1 MSTPFDSLQFGFGK
15 KVPVVLQVEAAECG
29 IACLA
34 MVLGFYGHQIDLAT
48 LRRRY
53 SVSIKGVTLRSLVQA
68 ADTLGFTSRAV
79 RLDLQDLSK
88 LRTPC
93 ILHWGMNHFV
103 VLVSVKG
110 DLITINDP
118 AVGHRTVPLEEVS
131 REFTGVALEVTPN
144 ESFERKDER
153 ETIRLRD
160 LFRHVAGLRG
170 ALMGLFFL
178 SLGLEVIALIS
189 PMISQVV
196 IDEVIVTADHDL
208 LMTITFGLALLLLVQ
223 MFIGSVRTWA
233 VTLFSTRVGLEWNT
247 SLFDHLTRLPLD
259 YFSKRHVGDVLSRFG
274 SLGSIQQALT
284 TDMVQTV
291 MDGLMGIG
299 MGIMLFVYGGWLG
312 LVACVALLLDILLR
326 LLTYRTYREASEE
339 QIVVNA
345 RQQSHFIET
354 LRGMASVKLLGLR
367 ERRRTTWLNIIVDS
381 INIKLRLQRFDLI
394 YGRLGDFIFG
404 ADRLIMMVLGA
415 KQVMDGSMS
424 VGMLVAFL
432 SYKDQFASR
441 VGSLV
446 STGFKLR
453 MLNIQSDRL
462 ADIVMTEPE
471 PVSTTIS
478 AAHHGS
484 AALAC
489 RELSVRYAEQ
499 EPWIF
504 RNIDLDIPAGR
515 SVAIVGPSGC
525 GKTTLL
531 KAMMGLQVV
540 DEGRIFIDGVDVS
553 VLSLDGYRERIAGVL
568 QDDGLFSGSI
578 ADNISGF
585 AEHPD
590 QDLIAQCAAKA
601 AILEDIKRMP
611 MGLETLVGDMG
622 GALSGGQK
630 QRVILARALY
640 KQPQILFLDEATS
653 HLDEYTESIVAT
665 SLRDMNITRV
675 MVAHRPATI
684 AHADYIYSFEPG
696 GVLVLRK
703 GPQSAASSAPA
714 VSSTAGYASAAQFG
728 SSWNISAS

>member
-1 MSTPFDSLQFGFGK
+1 MSTPFESLQFGFGK

-34 MVLGFYGHQIDLAT
+34 MVLGFYGHEIDLAT

-79 RLDLQDLSK
+79 RLELEDLPK

-103 VLVSVKG
+103 VLVSARG
-110 DLITINDP
+110 DQITINDP
-118 AVGHRTVPLEEVS
+118 AVGRRTVTSDEVS
-131 REFTGVALEVTPN
+131 REFTGVALELTPN
-144 ESFERKDER
+144 ETFERRDER

-189 PMISQVV
+189 PMVSQVV

-208 LMTITFGLALLLLVQ
+208 LLTITFGLAMLLLLQ
-223 MFIGSVRTWA
+223 MFLGSVRTWA
-233 VTLFSTRVGLEWNT
+233 VTLFSTRVGLEWST

-312 LVACVALLLDILLR
+312 LVACVALFLDILLR
-326 LLTYRTYREASEE
+326 LVTYRTYREASEE
-339 QIVVNA
+339 QIVVSA

-367 ERRRTTWLNIIVDS
+367 ERRRTTWLNIVIDS
-381 INIKLRLQRFDLI
+381 INIRLRLQRFDLI

-415 KQVMDGSMS
+415 RQVMDGSMS

-432 SYKDQFASR
+432 SYKDQFAGR

-471 PVSTTIS
+471 PVSRAVPTH
-478 AAHHGS
+478 HHGP
-484 AALAC
+484 ATLTC
-489 RELSVRYAEQ
+489 REMSARYAAQ

-504 RNIDLDIPAGR
+504 RNIDLDIPAGK

-531 KAMMGLQVV
+531 KAMMGLHPL
-540 DEGRIFIDGVDVS
+540 DEGRLFIDEVDVS
-553 VLSLDGYRERIAGVL
+553 VLSLEGYRERIAGVL
-568 QDDGLFSGSI
+568 QDDGLFSGSV

-585 AEHPD
+585 AEQPD
-590 QDLIAQCAAKA
+590 QDLITHCAEKA
-601 AILEDIKRMP
+601 AILDDIRRMP
-611 MGLETLVGDMG
+611 MGFETLVGDMG

-653 HLDEYTESIVAT
+653 HLDEHTESIVAA

-703 GPQSAASSAPA
+703 SPRPEPPVTPAPSPASGY
-714 VSSTAGYASAAQFG
+714 TMAGQFG
-728 SSWNISAS
+728 SSWNISGP

>member
-1 MSTPFDSLQFGFGK
+1 MSNAFDSLQFGFGK

-34 MVLGFYGHQIDLAT
+34 MILGYYGHQIDLAT

-68 ADTLGFTSRAV
+68 ADTLSFTSRAV
-79 RLDLQDLSK
+79 RLELDDLPR

-103 VLVSVKG
+103 VLVAVKG

-118 AVGHRTVPLEEVS
+118 AVGRRTVPFDEVS

-144 ESFERKDER
+144 ETFERKDDR

-160 LFRHVAGLRG
+160 MFRHVAGLRG

-208 LMTITFGLALLLLVQ
+208 LMTITFGLAMLLLLQ

-284 TDMVQTV
+284 TDMVQTI

-299 MGIMLFVYGGWLG
+299 MGIMLFIYGGWLG
-312 LVACVALLLDILLR
+312 LVACIALVLDILLR
-326 LLTYRTYREASEE
+326 LVTYRTYREASEE
-339 QIVVNA
+339 QIVINA

-367 ERRRTTWLNIIVDS
+367 ERRRTTWLNIVIDS

-415 KQVMDGSMS
+415 RQVMDGSMS

-446 STGFKLR
+446 GTGFKLR

-471 PVSTTIS
+471 PVSPTIPAEHHD
-478 AAHHGS
+478 AAS
-484 AALAC
+484 LAC
-489 RELSVRYAEQ
+489 REMSVRYAAQ

-504 RNIDLDIPAGR
+504 QGIDLDIPAGQ
-515 SVAIVGPSGC
+515 SVAIIGPSGC

-531 KAMMGLQVV
+531 KAMMGLHPM
-540 DEGRIFIDGVDVS
+540 DEGHIFIDGVDIS
-553 VLSLDGYRERIAGVL
+553 VLSLEGYRERIAGVL
-568 QDDGLFSGSI
+568 QDDGLFSGSV

-585 AEHPD
+585 AEQPD
-590 QDLIAQCAAKA
+590 QELITQCAEKA
-601 AILEDIKRMP
+601 AILDDIKRMP
-611 MGLETLVGDMG
+611 MGFETLVGDMG
-622 GALSGGQK
+622 GAFQEDKNSVSFWPAHSTNGRKSSFLMKRQ
-630 QRVILARALY
+630 VISTNTLNRSWRD
-640 KQPQILFLDEATS
+640 LFVT
-653 HLDEYTESIVAT
+653 
-665 SLRDMNITRV
+665 
-675 MVAHRPATI
+675 
-684 AHADYIYSFEPG
+684 
-696 GVLVLRK
+696 
-703 GPQSAASSAPA
+703 
-714 VSSTAGYASAAQFG
+714 
-728 SSWNISAS
+728 

>member
-1 MSTPFDSLQFGFGK
+1 MKDPFSKLQFGFGK
-15 KVPVVLQVEAAECG
+15 RVPVILQVEASECG
-29 IACLA
+29 LACIA
-34 MVLGFYGHQIDLAT
+34 MVMGYYGHQIDLAT
-48 LRRRY
+48 MRRRY
-53 SVSIKGVTLRSLVQA
+53 SVSLQGVTLRGLSQI
-68 ADTLGFTSRAV
+68 ADQLGFTTRAV
-79 RLDLQDLSK
+79 RLDLEELHN
-88 LRTPC
+88 LRKPC

-103 VLVSVKG
+103 VLVNVKG
-110 DLITINDP
+110 DKVIINDP
-118 AVGHRTVPLEEVS
+118 NMGRRILSMGEVS
-131 REFTGVALEVTPN
+131 REFTGVALEIIPN
-144 ESFERKDER
+144 EGFERKDER

-160 LFRHVAGLRG
+160 LFRHVVGLRG

-178 SLGLEVIALIS
+178 SLGLEVIALMS
-189 PMISQVV
+189 PMVSQVV

-208 LMTITFGLALLLLVQ
+208 LKTVTFGLVLLLLLQ

-233 VTLFSTRVGLEWNT
+233 VMLFGTRVGLEWST

-259 YFSKRHVGDVLSRFG
+259 YFAKRHVGDILSRFG
-274 SLGSIQQALT
+274 SLGSIQQTMT

-291 MDGLMGIG
+291 MDGIMGVG

-326 LLTYRTYREASEE
+326 LVTYSTYREASEE
-339 QIVVNA
+339 QIVVSA
-345 RQQSHFIET
+345 KQQSHFIET

-367 ERRRTTWLNIIVDS
+367 ERRRSTWLNIVIDS

-415 KQVMDGSMS
+415 TQVMDGAMS

-432 SYKDQFASR
+432 SYKDQFAGR

-446 STGFKLR
+446 NTGFKLR

-471 PVSTTIS
+471 PIS
-478 AAHHGS
+478 PSITYDNNGKP
-484 AALAC
+484 AALIC
-489 RELSVRYAEQ
+489 RGISVRYAAQ

-504 RNIDLDIPAGR
+504 RNLNLEVPAG
-515 SVAIVGPSGC
+515 SCVAIVGPSGC

-531 KAMMGLQVV
+531 KSMMGLHPLDDGNIYMDDV
-540 DEGRIFIDGVDVS
+540 DI
-553 VLSLDGYRERIAGVL
+553 SLMSLEAYRERIAGVL
-568 QDDGLFSGSI
+568 QDDSLFSGSI

-585 AEHPD
+585 SDCSNQE
-590 QDLIAQCAAKA
+590 LIQQCAARA
-601 AILEDIKRMP
+601 AILDDIRRMP
-611 MGLETLVGDMG
+611 MGFETLVGDMG

-653 HLDEYTESIVAT
+653 HLDEHTEALVAK
-665 SLRDMNITRV
+665 SLRDMNVTRV
-675 MVAHRPATI
+675 IVAHRPATI
-684 AHADYIYSFEPG
+684 AHADYIYSFENDG
-696 GVLVLRK
+696 ALVLRK
-703 GPQSAASSAPA
+703 APFKSPQPSM
-714 VSSTAGYASAAQFG
+714 GYANESLWVRG
-728 SSWNISAS
+728 P